1 MSIIS
6 SAVDRYSAW
15 FNYEIRSLDDHT
27 HKSKTLNMIL
37 NFTEFTIPVAVNL
50 IVAVDD
56 GYLQELGR
64 KLGVDDA
71 RLRRLSSYDASERHQ
86 RLIEAWFEQKT
97 GPSRSALVEALPR
110 RDSSVSMSSV
120 PPTPTSDSHS
130 GKKGLRL

>member
-1 MSIIS
+1 M
-6 SAVDRYSAW
+6 
-15 FNYEIRSLDDHT
+15 T
-27 HKSKTLNMIL
+27 L

-50 IVAVDD
+50 IVAVND

-64 KLGVDDA
+64 KLGVDNA

-97 GPSRSALVEALPR
+97 EPLRSVLLEALPR
-110 RDSSVSMSSV
+110 RDSSISMSSI

-130 GKKGLRL
+130 GKRSAQANSFYIMSSRYSQLLWTLHPFLI